1 MRNPPIISQEYFIII
16 ALFYVIVNMTLL
28 ILDINFFWLAAL
40 QTLLETD
47 GSISERYDIYN
58 QI

>member
-28 ILDINFFWLAAL
+28 ILNFNFFWLAAM